1 MLKADGS
8 PTRGRGK
15 ENKSMSATAVCSRC
29 NGLSRRPESLDTI
42 HKELQATARSS
53 GGEQIWGRRRR
64 RDRAEG
70 RSVIMK
76 MHEQKKR
83 LHRFASRRSKRSGSK
98 CGGGPLICPSA
109 VLITFISRSAG
120 SGVGKRDTR
129 ARGLVCLLGGWQ
141 LVNERVKKNM
151 NQMYL

>member
-1 MLKADGS
+1 MSDNETAEARLRGETRPWGNTRKQRRRGQGRARGLIVLKADGS

-53 GGEQIWGRRRR
+53 GGQQIWGRRRR

-83 LHRFASRRSKRSGSK
+83 RH
-98 CGGGPLICPSA
+98 
-109 VLITFISRSAG
+109 
-120 SGVGKRDTR
+120 
-129 ARGLVCLLGGWQ
+129 
-141 LVNERVKKNM
+141 
-151 NQMYL
+151 